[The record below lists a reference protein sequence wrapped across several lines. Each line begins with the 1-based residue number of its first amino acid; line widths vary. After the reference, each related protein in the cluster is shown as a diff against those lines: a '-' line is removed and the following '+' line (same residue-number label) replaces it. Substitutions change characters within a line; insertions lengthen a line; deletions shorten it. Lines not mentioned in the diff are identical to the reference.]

1 MKKIT
6 NLNNYFKLSI
16 QRALL
21 GNVTSNMRAIMAEVS
36 ENDIRLFFYYD
47 GEVHENDEEIV
58 SEIETEVIADFD
70 ENCNFDVN
78 IIRLDYPFPIKNRSG
93 FCVYLRKES

>member
-1 MKKIT
+1 MKNT
-6 NLNNYFKLSI
+6 TDFNNYFKLSI

-21 GNVTSNMRAIMAEVS
+21 GNVTENMRAIMAELS
-36 ENDIRLFFYYD
+36 ENNIKLFFYYD
-47 GEVHENDEEIV
+47 GEVHENDEETV

-70 ENCNFDVN
+70 EDCNFDVN
-78 IIRLDYPFPIKNRSG
+78 IIRLDYPNPIKKSSG